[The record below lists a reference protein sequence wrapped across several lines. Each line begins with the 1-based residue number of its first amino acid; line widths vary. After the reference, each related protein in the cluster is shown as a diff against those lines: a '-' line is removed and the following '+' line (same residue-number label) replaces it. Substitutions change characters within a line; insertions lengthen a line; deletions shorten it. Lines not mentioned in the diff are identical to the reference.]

1 MIERESAGSE
11 TGSKGENLA
20 SDTASGVGS
29 GAAETNG
36 RTGGPDLP
44 IRHVDSV
51 ELLLRGAYERDGFDL
66 VIRGQDGQ
74 VQVIEDY
81 FGQLQTPTLLHGGA
95 GLSPV
100 MVRSLLTTPFSEG
113 VQFAGPASGALGPAI
128 GRVTLVR
135 GEVKVTHA
143 DGSEDTLR
151 RGDPIYRGDV
161 VETGPNAFL
170 LARMNDGNGPRGTAF
185 SLGRNGRAS
194 FDEFDF
200 VDDPDPD
207 KDVGN
212 FEATVFVG
220 GFRYRSGALGSLKPI
235 SAGSHS
241 VIRTPTAFIGIR
253 GSELEGNVA
262 DDGETLVVHRDGV
275 LDIFDINQQNDP
287 VVLDTPGNTSFVLTD
302 GSATK
307 FAQPT
312 AQQAATV
319 EAALPPPISTTG
331 EDDPNADE
339 PDRDEAADT
348 TPDETPAG
356 PARPDGTPED
366 EAAEEEVQLGEDV
379 EEEAEEDAEESE
391 DDEEEDA
398 ERDVPDEDAED
409 AEGRAPP
416 ADEAPAE
423 QQADQPA
430 EPANTPAPPPA
441 PAEETLSQ
449 QDQQEER
456 EQVEQESTSQNTQ
469 EESPTPTQT
478 TPERPPAPPQ
488 EELPPPDNPPEAM
501 DDVFEVNAD
510 ISATLDVLA
519 NDTDPDLGQ
528 TLQIAEVDT
537 SGISGDVTI
546 VDGNTLTY
554 TPPEGLESLPAGES
568 VQEVF
573 AYSVTSGLLEDKAEV
588 TVTVLGVNDA
598 PTSAD
603 VLGVSASEDSSVPL
617 SGSMFPFTD
626 VDAEAELNGVRI
638 SSVEG
643 GQLILDD
650 VPIDSSELIPAGD
663 LDNLVFIPEPNL
675 NGTGVAGFLFSVG
688 DGDLESDQHAFRFDI
703 SPIPDAPLTMADS
716 YTLTE
721 SGSLE
726 VPAIEGVLAN
736 DTDIDGDG
744 VTVTSFQVLSDVGGS
759 LQIDADGALTFI
771 PDRADFAGLGANDS
785 AIVDIEYTVTG
796 AGGESAV
803 GEVSIT
809 VTGENAVPVA
819 GDDAFSVAA
828 SDQGV
833 RFDLLDNDD
842 DPEGDPISIVAAGAG
857 AEGNV
862 ALDGTVF
869 YTPGAAFS
877 HLAAGDQGTDEFLYT
892 ISDGDLTDGGRVVV
906 TVLGVNDAPTSA
918 DVLGV
923 SASEDSSVPLS
934 GSMFPFTDVDAEA
947 ELNGVRISSVEG
959 GQLILDD
966 VPIDSSELI
975 PAGDLDNLVF
985 IPEPNLNGTGVAG
998 FLFSVGDGDL
1008 ESDQHAFRF
1017 DISPIPDAPLTMADS
1032 YTLTESGSL
1041 EVPAI
1046 EGVLANDT
1054 DIDGDGVTVT
1064 SFQVLSDVG
1073 GSLQIDADGA
1083 LTFIPDR
1090 ADFAGLG
1097 ANDSAIVDIE
1107 YTVTGAGGESAV
1119 GEVSITVTGENA
1131 VPVAGDDAFSVA
1143 ASDQGVR
1150 FDLRVVIVIEGTQ
1163 AASTTAS
1170 FTAGLVNIGTLTFD
1184 NVYAVA
1190 SPNVTVNVSG
1200 GALENQGTLNV
1211 IRTGAAGTFTLN
1223 AALDNSGSINVDRNI
1238 TLAGNTISH
1247 TNQAG
1252 GTITVQDGHTL
1263 TIQGTGST
1271 FTNDGTITLMGV
1283 SGASSSTTIL
1293 DVTGIGTF
1301 RNNGS
1306 ITGIGTVNGSVLGNV
1321 PTVGSSPGIVTING
1335 DYTMAATSVFE
1346 VELSGEDPAIGYD
1359 VLDVRD
1365 KASVDGALRVELLNG
1380 FTPRVGA
1387 TFAVLTAGIV
1397 AGGFTRVH
1405 GLEDHGSLVLDLAY
1419 TDNSVTLTAIPVTLA
1434 GTASSD
1440 VVAGTDGRDIVT
1452 AGAGDDVVR
1461 GLGVRDVAYGGPGDD
1476 TFVVDSGFD
1485 RIDGGSGIDT
1495 LVLGPDA
1502 DVSSFAMRVD
1512 RVEELR
1518 LDGAE
1523 LVLTP
1528 HTAAGL
1534 VDANGDDTA
1543 VLFLTG
1549 AGAASLVG
1557 WEVAGTE
1564 EVARNGESTGFVL
1577 FEAEG
1582 VTLYADADAVADGT
1596 LAVTMDDAIDL
1607 SGLDALAASTFA
1619 DASVP
1624 DLGDVLDTD
1633 DVSLDALLGE
1643 TESGQFGAAN
1653 PPVDDASLLLV
1664 VRPDFDSL
1672 FDNAAAVFTEV

>member
-1 MIERESAGSE
+1 
-11 TGSKGENLA
+11 
-20 SDTASGVGS
+20 
-29 GAAETNG
+29 
-36 RTGGPDLP
+36 
-44 IRHVDSV
+44 
-51 ELLLRGAYERDGFDL
+51 
-66 VIRGQDGQ
+66 
-74 VQVIEDY
+74 
-81 FGQLQTPTLLHGGA
+81 
-95 GLSPV
+95 
-100 MVRSLLTTPFSEG
+100 
-113 VQFAGPASGALGPAI
+113 
-128 GRVTLVR
+128 
-135 GEVKVTHA
+135 
-143 DGSEDTLR
+143 
-151 RGDPIYRGDV
+151 
-161 VETGPNAFL
+161 
-170 LARMNDGNGPRGTAF
+170 
-185 SLGRNGRAS
+185 
-194 FDEFDF
+194 
-200 VDDPDPD
+200 
-207 KDVGN
+207 
-212 FEATVFVG
+212 
-220 GFRYRSGALGSLKPI
+220 
-235 SAGSHS
+235 
-241 VIRTPTAFIGIR
+241 
-253 GSELEGNVA
+253 
-262 DDGETLVVHRDGV
+262 
-275 LDIFDINQQNDP
+275 
-287 VVLDTPGNTSFVLTD
+287 
-302 GSATK
+302 
-307 FAQPT
+307 
-312 AQQAATV
+312 
-319 EAALPPPISTTG
+319 
-331 EDDPNADE
+331 
-339 PDRDEAADT
+339 
-348 TPDETPAG
+348 
-356 PARPDGTPED
+356 
-366 EAAEEEVQLGEDV
+366 
-379 EEEAEEDAEESE
+379 
-391 DDEEEDA
+391 
-398 ERDVPDEDAED
+398 
-409 AEGRAPP
+409 
-416 ADEAPAE
+416 
-423 QQADQPA
+423 
-430 EPANTPAPPPA
+430 
-441 PAEETLSQ
+441 
-449 QDQQEER
+449 
-456 EQVEQESTSQNTQ
+456 
-469 EESPTPTQT
+469 
-478 TPERPPAPPQ
+478 
-488 EELPPPDNPPEAM
+488 
-501 DDVFEVNAD
+501 
-510 ISATLDVLA
+510 
-519 NDTDPDLGQ
+519 
-528 TLQIAEVDT
+528 
-537 SGISGDVTI
+537 
-546 VDGNTLTY
+546 
-554 TPPEGLESLPAGES
+554 
-568 VQEVF
+568 
-573 AYSVTSGLLEDKAEV
+573 
-588 TVTVLGVNDA
+588 
-598 PTSAD
+598 
-603 VLGVSASEDSSVPL
+603 
-617 SGSMFPFTD
+617 
-626 VDAEAELNGVRI
+626 
-638 SSVEG
+638 
-643 GQLILDD
+643 
-650 VPIDSSELIPAGD
+650 
-663 LDNLVFIPEPNL
+663 
-675 NGTGVAGFLFSVG
+675 
-688 DGDLESDQHAFRFDI
+688 
-703 SPIPDAPLTMADS
+703 
-716 YTLTE
+716 
-721 SGSLE
+721 
-726 VPAIEGVLAN
+726 
-736 DTDIDGDG
+736 
-744 VTVTSFQVLSDVGGS
+744 
-759 LQIDADGALTFI
+759 
-771 PDRADFAGLGANDS
+771 
-785 AIVDIEYTVTG
+785 
-796 AGGESAV
+796 
-803 GEVSIT
+803 
-809 VTGENAVPVA
+809 
-819 GDDAFSVAA
+819 
-828 SDQGV
+828 
-833 RFDLLDNDD
+833 
-842 DPEGDPISIVAAGAG
+842 
-857 AEGNV
+857 
-862 ALDGTVF
+862 
-869 YTPGAAFS
+869 
-877 HLAAGDQGTDEFLYT
+877 
-892 ISDGDLTDGGRVVV
+892 
-906 TVLGVNDAPTSA
+906 
-918 DVLGV
+918 
-923 SASEDSSVPLS
+923 
-934 GSMFPFTDVDAEA
+934 
-947 ELNGVRISSVEG
+947 
-959 GQLILDD
+959 
-966 VPIDSSELI
+966 
-975 PAGDLDNLVF
+975 
-985 IPEPNLNGTGVAG
+985 
-998 FLFSVGDGDL
+998 FSVGDGDL